1 MTLSERMY
9 EASDGVSRY
18 WAVEVKQL
26 EQENERMK
34 EYIKRV
40 DGTIGLAQA
49 IDHGADPDH
58 FPSEPE

>member
-26 EQENERMK
+26 EQENERLKKIASPFMDW
-34 EYIKRV
+34 YQLDLSRI
-40 DGTIGLAQA
+40 
-49 IDHGADPDH
+49 HDH